1 MLTERLGEYT
11 GFLMVQYNRVL
22 GSFYGRVG
30 SRYCKLFV
38 RLDSEEYTREQMV
51 CTDLVCK
58 S

>member
-1 MLTERLGEYT
+1 
-11 GFLMVQYNRVL
+11 MVQYNRVL